1 VRGRLGRCSG
11 SYFFS
16 SNNFSSCNAESQE
29 YNVLE
34 AIKARLK
41 LLSGDKKSVLALVGG
56 TTLAQALSFLFSPI
70 QTRLF
75 SPEVFGE
82 LSVFTS
88 ITGIVGIIICLRYE
102 LAIVLPKDD
111 DEGFALLKLSWLF
124 AAIIA
129 GISLIVFCFWGK
141 QIYTRFNA
149 PALARYWYYAP
160 ITLLLTGI
168 IQAANYW
175 LTRRRQFTVLSYN
188 KVLPVLAVNLV
199 SIGLGFAG
207 NRALGARLFSILVG
221 NIVNIAVLVSVLV
234 PDMKTKREQQFL
246 IADIISKYKNF
257 LIYDVWSSLINNL
270 SWMMVP
276 ILLNY
281 YYGSFFAGQY
291 SIGLRVI
298 QIPMSIIG
306 ASIGQ
311 VFLKTASEK
320 KYTKDLY
327 FYTVKIIKQLFFYTM
342 PFAIILLLFGKQI
355 TMLAFGNE
363 WGVAGEYIQILSPWA
378 IIWFVAS
385 TISVIFPILGKQNIT
400 LLISIFNLATRFLS
414 IYIGSL
420 YNSALLGII
429 LFSISGVIV
438 YSLILF
444 GALILARRL

>member
-1 VRGRLGRCSG
+1 MFERIKTRVK
-11 SYFFS
+11 
-16 SNNFSSCNAESQE
+16 SQ
-29 YNVLE
+29 
-34 AIKARLK
+34 
-41 LLSGDKKSVLALVGG
+41 SGDKKSVLALVGG
-56 TTLAQALSFLFSPI
+56 TTLAQALNFLFSPI

-129 GISLIVFCFWGK
+129 GISLIVFGLWGK

-149 PALARYWYYAP
+149 PSLASYWYYVP

-207 NRALGARLFSILVG
+207 NRALGARLFSTLIG

-234 PDMKTKREQQFL
+234 PDMKVKREQQYRKIEL
-246 IADIISKYKNF
+246 IGKYKNS
-257 LIYDVWSSLINNL
+257 LLYDIWGALINNL
-270 SWMMVP
+270 SWMIVP
-276 ILLNY
+276 ILMNS
-281 YYGSFFAGQY
+281 YYGSFAAGQY

-298 QIPMSIIG
+298 QIPASIIG
-306 ASIGQ
+306 VSIGQ

-320 KYTKDLY
+320 RYSGNLTAYTIAIVKKL
-327 FYTVKIIKQLFFYTM
+327 FVFTV
-342 PFAIILLLFGKQI
+342 PFAIIIILFGKH
-355 TMLAFGNE
+355 LFLFFFGSKWE
-363 WGVAGEYIQILSPWA
+363 TAGLYAQILAPWT
-378 IIWFVAS
+378 IIWFVS
-385 TISVIFPILGKQNIT
+385 SPISSIYIILQKQNIL
-400 LLISIFNLATRFLS
+400 LLITIFNLVTRFISL
-414 IYIGSL
+414 YIGSL
-420 YNSALLGII
+420 YNNSVLGLI
-429 LFSISGVIV
+429 LFSITGFAV
-438 YSLILF
+438 YALVLAGSLV
-444 GALILARRL
+444 LAKRNDKLNDIFNK